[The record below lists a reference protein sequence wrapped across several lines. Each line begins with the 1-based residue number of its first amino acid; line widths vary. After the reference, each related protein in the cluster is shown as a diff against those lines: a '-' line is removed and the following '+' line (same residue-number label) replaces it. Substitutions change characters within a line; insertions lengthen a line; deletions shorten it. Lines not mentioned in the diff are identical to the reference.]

1 MIVWYAGWNEQKKK
15 IKNPCLRLYNSCTST
30 FIKENLF
37 FTFKCKQVHKCF
49 VAVNSKISIL
59 KKIK

>member
-1 MIVWYAGWNEQKKK
+1 MAQKKV
-15 IKNPCLRLYNSCTST
+15 KNLCIRLYNRCTRT
-30 FIKENLF
+30 FIKEKLF

-59 KKIK
+59 KK